1 MKTLSQRRRLLLAA
15 GAAVAAPAVVAQSF
29 PSRPIKIIVPTTP
42 GGGYDN
48 LGRMVAER
56 LSPELGGIGV
66 VVENRTG
73 GGTLVG
79 TQAAATAVPDGYTL
93 VVGGLANM
101 ALNAGLYRNPQY
113 DPATDFVPIGLVASF
128 SYCLVAR
135 KDLPLQSLP
144 ELIAYGRANP
154 GKLIMATGGTGSGQH
169 VAAVMLRKLAGMNM
183 VEVPYKGAQAAYT
196 DLVGGRVD
204 LFFDNTTTA
213 QPLIEAGRV
222 KAIAT
227 SGTRR
232 DASLPNT
239 PTAIESGLAG
249 MELESWLGIFA
260 PARTPAPVVE
270 RLRAAVANVSR
281 QPELRKRLEGG
292 GWRMLDMSMADTER
306 YVRAEAERWPKFLR
320 EAGISGE

>member
-1 MKTLSQRRRLLLAA
+1 MIDRNRRALVLGSLTALT
-15 GAAVAAPAVVAQSF
+15 GTGVHAQSY
-29 PSRPIKIIVPTTP
+29 PGRPVRIIVPTTP

-48 LGRMVAER
+48 LGRLVAER
-56 LSPELGGIGV
+56 LSPEIGVSV

-79 TQAAATAVPDGYTL
+79 TQVAAGAPPDGYTL

-113 DPATDFVPIGLVASF
+113 DPVHDFVPIALVASF

-135 KDLPLQSLP
+135 RDLPQNTLS
-144 ELIAYGRANP
+144 ELLAFARANP
-154 GKLIMATGGTGSGQH
+154 GKLNMATGGTGSGQH
-169 VAAVMLRKLAGMNM
+169 VAAVMLRRLGNIQM
-183 VEVPYKGAQAAYT
+183 VEIPYKGAQAAYT

-213 QPLIEAGRV
+213 QPLIEAGRI

-227 SGTRR
+227 SGSRR
-232 DASLPNT
+232 DAALPHV
-239 PTAIESGLAG
+239 PTAVEAGLGG
-249 MELESWLGIFA
+249 MELESWIGIFA
-260 PARTPAPVVE
+260 PARTPIAVVS
-270 RLRAAVANVSR
+270 RLREAMVKVIAQAD
-281 QPELRKRLEGG
+281 LRKRLEDG
-292 GWRMLDMSMADTER
+292 GWRMLDLDPASTER
-306 YVRAEAERWPKFLR
+306 FVRAEAERWPRFLK